1 MLFQNSKE
9 TAEIPNWSVNF
20 LFRALGALSTNFR
33 LNNYTIKT
41 FPLTYKSTCF
51 DLKCDLP
58 QIIIVL
64 SVYHFDVTE
73 TLNLFAYFLSFWLG
87 SFINKRTCC
96 Y

>member
-9 TAEIPNWSVNF
+9 TAEFPNWNVNF

-73 TLNLFAYFLSFWLG
+73 TFLNLFKYFLSFLLG
-87 SFINKRTCC
+87 TFR